1 MVTPYFAQCFFSWDE
16 LLGWPGLLVANLG
29 ALFWKLQWGHMP
41 FVLEELW
48 KKRWESF
55 GKQKQQKNTLLPP
68 KKETQEVF
76 ILKKK
81 TTQLA
86 CRACIMYN
94 FSYYV
99 DIIYRIS
106 ISYRRVLKQWS
117 PMLGNMQVKLD
128 SATDLHLESKMFSSF
143 QLDVADWMLNYLGKI
158 PGKHFCKLLA
168 GNPFIVKEIAWGVF
182 QGCVVIFL
190 EVQVGSLN
198 CSLFTIGVAASG
210 CFFHFQFPPL
220 KQPLCFFAFIYRF
233 VFFILRCRNFFCSIN
248 LKSNM
253 LQLRHQPL
261 QTPKVP
267 FRHFKPREVDNHTTL
282 RVYLHVP

>member
-1 MVTPYFAQCFFSWDE
+1 M
-16 LLGWPGLLVANLG
+16 
-29 ALFWKLQWGHMP
+29 
-41 FVLEELW
+41 
-48 KKRWESF
+48 
-55 GKQKQQKNTLLPP
+55 
-68 KKETQEVF
+68 
-76 ILKKK
+76 
-81 TTQLA
+81 
-86 CRACIMYN
+86 
-94 FSYYV
+94 

-106 ISYRRVLKQWS
+106 YRCVLKQWS
-117 PMLGNMQVKLD
+117 PMLGNMQLKLD

-220 KQPLCFFAFIYRF
+220 KQPFCFLHLFTGLYSASSVAFTVI
-233 VFFILRCRNFFCSIN
+233 FCSIN
-248 LKSNM
+248 LNSNM
-253 LQLRHQPL
+253 SQLRQNPSKHAPRL
-261 QTPKVP
+261 NRKRYHFDTSNHLKLTIIQTVG
-267 FRHFKPREVDNHTTL
+267 FMYGYCTV
-282 RVYLHVP
+282 